1 MSNEKDFVIKKGV
14 LEEYKGTGGDV
25 TIPDSVTSIGNDA
38 FSFCESLTSITIPD
52 SVTSIGKDAFLA
64 FAACREV
71 TIRGEAGS
79 YAEKYAKKNNI
90 PFEVL

>member
-1 MSNEKDFVIKKGV
+1 MSNKVDLAIKNGV
-14 LEEYKGTGGDV
+14 LKKYLGKGGDV
-25 TIPDSVTSIGNDA
+25 TIPDSVTSIGDGA
-38 FSFCESLTSITIPD
+38 FSSCESLTSITIPD